1 MCSDDVLY
9 RESDEIYS
17 MMYVVIVSSC
27 GIDYV
32 KRGRAWI
39 WGLLEKKPVL

>member
-17 MMYVVIVSSC
+17 MMYVVIVFSV
-27 GIDYV
+27 GDDYV
-32 KRGRAWI
+32 KRGRA
-39 WGLLEKKPVL
+39 